1 MPEASKAR
9 PPGQNQ
15 VQKLLKSS
23 PRAPSGTVRRH
34 KRATTFSRQH
44 KPTAKIRCMVYFSCC
59 FQASGSMSGS
69 KVDRTCHCEGIQTN
83 NKCSIPKISSNKHLK
98 ITEFFEIPTLAKSA
112 RFMVVALEFPTNS
125 DVPFLEF
132 PGSAEVQTP
141 RPPDRQNPRKTWGC
155 LGKVQWQYINH
166 SRIKSKRIQ
175 KG

>member
-1 MPEASKAR
+1 MSRLAETLRDSKRKDPKKTGRFTQIHTKRKFTRDDPHDSDDSPLIFLKIKNMPEASKAR

-83 NKCSIPKISSNKHLK
+83 NKCSIPKISTLK
-98 ITEFFEIPTLAKSA
+98 SQ
-112 RFMVVALEFPTNS
+112 S
-125 DVPFLEF
+125 FLRSQPWPSQ
-132 PGSAEVQTP
+132 PGS
-141 RPPDRQNPRKTWGC
+141 W
-155 LGKVQWQYINH
+155 L
-166 SRIKSKRIQ
+166 
-175 KG
+175 